1 MSHPGRPS
9 RALAL
14 TDART
19 TLGRDG
25 VPDELWAEM
34 THHFDDKTLLHLVGA
49 IGTINLW
56 NRLAISLR
64 STPLSAAGS

>member
-1 MSHPGRPS
+1 
-9 RALAL
+9 
-14 TDART
+14 
-19 TLGRDG
+19 
-25 VPDELWAEM
+25 M